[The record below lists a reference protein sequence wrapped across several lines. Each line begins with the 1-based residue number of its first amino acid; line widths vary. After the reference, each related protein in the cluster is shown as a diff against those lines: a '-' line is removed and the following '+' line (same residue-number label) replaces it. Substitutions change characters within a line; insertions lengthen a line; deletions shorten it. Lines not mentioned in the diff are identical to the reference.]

1 MEKRQKPSLHSD
13 WIDPD
18 ASFIVDRLQKAGF
31 NTYLVGGCV
40 RDLLAGIHPKDF
52 DIATSASPEQVRKL
66 IRGSYIIGKRFPL
79 VLVKRGNRQFE
90 VATFRRNALPEEM
103 EGNDQSFVDNFYGS
117 PQEDAQ
123 RRDFT
128 VNGLFYDPV
137 HDELIDYV
145 EGIKDIENGYIKMI
159 GSPEQRLKED
169 PIRILRAIRL
179 SHKLRFSIE
188 ETLRLAIETHSQE
201 LTRSI
206 LPRKREEYFKLMRLD
221 DPSLVFKELHDL
233 KILEYIMPSL
243 AYLWDQDNN
252 AAILMHYLARTHEL
266 SIDPANTTQLMIP
279 IVLALSK
286 IFDLPKKTWVS
297 PIKPSSKA
305 AFHAKKI
312 SPQPQ
317 SDEPN
322 VDNNVEAEASNPV
335 SLDLPNDESSDLSR
349 EIEGLSAMSSA
360 PISMTENAVEQTTF
374 SPLVS
379 NDPPITNQS
388 MKLVDNLFKIE
399 WGLFKTEQ
407 QALYEALQLLDQM
420 QPIENLFK
428 RGNRRLK
435 NFFSRDNTY
444 LALIMAKADYLFTG
458 EQWLKIE
465 NLLKQMNQKQ

>member
-18 ASFIVDRLQKAGF
+18 AIFIVDRLQRAGF
-31 NTYLVGGCV
+31 TTYLVGGCV

-103 EGNDQSFVDNFYGS
+103 EGNDQSFVDNFYGT

-128 VNGLFYDPV
+128 VNGLFYDPIN
-137 HDELIDYV
+137 DELIDYV
-145 EGIKDIENGYIKMI
+145 EGIKDIESGYIKMI

-188 ETLRLAIETHSQE
+188 ESLRLAIETHSQE

-243 AYLWDQDNN
+243 AFLWDQNNN

-266 SIDPANTTQLMIP
+266 SIDPTNTTQLMLP
-279 IVLALSK
+279 IVLSLSK
-286 IFDLPKKTWVS
+286 ILDLPKKNWAP
-297 PIKPSSKA
+297 PIKQSPKTPFS
-305 AFHAKKI
+305 AKK
-312 SPQPQ
+312 SSSQAVAAE
-317 SDEPN
+317 SDN
-322 VDNNVEAEASNPV
+322 EAEEVIDSTSFTIPHEASK
-335 SLDLPNDESSDLSR
+335 DSSGEVADLS
-349 EIEGLSAMSSA
+349 SMSSSF
-360 PISMTENAVEQTTF
+360 ISNAENPDSLAAT
-374 SPLVS
+374 SALVS
-379 NDPPITNQS
+379 NNPSINSQS
-388 MKLVDNLFKIE
+388 MKLIDNLFKIE

-444 LALIMAKADYLFTG
+444 LALLMAKADYLFTG

-465 NLLKQMNQKQ
+465 NLLKQINQKQ

>member
-18 ASFIVDRLQKAGF
+18 ATFIVDRLQRGGF
-31 NTYLVGGCV
+31 TTYLVGGCV

-103 EGNDQSFVDNFYGS
+103 EGNDQSFVDNFYGT

-128 VNGLFYDPV
+128 VNGLFYDPI

-145 EGIKDIENGYIKMI
+145 EGIKDIETGYIKMI

-188 ETLRLAIETHSQE
+188 ESLRLAIENHSKE

-221 DPSLVFKELHDL
+221 DPSLAFKELHDL

-243 AYLWDQDNN
+243 AFLWDQNNN

-266 SIDPANTTQLMIP
+266 SIDPTNTTQLMIP
-279 IVLALSK
+279 IVLSLNK
-286 IFDLPKKTWVS
+286 ILDLPKQNWAP
-297 PIKPSSKA
+297 PIKQNSKTPLN
-305 AFHAKKI
+305 AKK
-312 SPQPQ
+312 SSSQPLPAD
-317 SDEPN
+317 SDN
-322 VDNNVEAEASNPV
+322 EAEAAIDLASF
-335 SLDLPNDESSDLSR
+335 DLPNDASSD
-349 EIEGLSAMSSA
+349 SSGEVVEHSSQSST
-360 PISMTENAVEQTTF
+360 PISAIDNPEDLATI
-374 SPLVS
+374 SPVVF
-379 NDPPITNQS
+379 NDSQINKQS
-388 MKLVDNLFKIE
+388 MKLIDNLFKIE

-407 QALYEALQLLDQM
+407 QALYEALLLLDQM

-444 LALIMAKADYLFTG
+444 LALLMAKADYLFTG

-465 NLLKQMNQKQ
+465 NLLKQINQKQ